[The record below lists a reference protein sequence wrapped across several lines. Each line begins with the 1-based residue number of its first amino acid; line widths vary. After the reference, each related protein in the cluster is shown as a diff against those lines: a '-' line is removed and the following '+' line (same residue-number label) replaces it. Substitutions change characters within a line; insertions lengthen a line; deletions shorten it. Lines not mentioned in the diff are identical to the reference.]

1 MKRFTR
7 SGIFWLALSELS
19 FAIMRVA
26 TRAGAGDLPWAEI
39 GAARFLGGALVAI
52 ASAKINHKTLA
63 VVDRKNTL
71 LRAAFGTGGAL
82 TLFYALGGSRIA
94 VGDATTL
101 YSTSPL
107 WVAVLSGPVLHE
119 KVSRAVWGGVVLG
132 FAGVAVLMGANLSW
146 GGPVA
151 AIVLLGAL
159 SYALALLRLR
169 RLGPNE
175 SSEAI
180 ALHMSLFAGFV
191 LLLVALPHLRPVRLS
206 ACWPLAIA
214 ALSGGFGQVFVGRAY
229 ARAQASRLAA
239 FGYMGIVFTYVLEV
253 VLFARAPQWY
263 QVLGALMVMA
273 AGILVSLAGK
283 PGSSRVGGAALRQ
296 PSPAPA
302 RDETHGPDLT
312 SRG

>member
-1 MKRFTR
+1 MRTLTR
-7 SGIFWLALSELS
+7 SGLFWLALAELA

-39 GAARFLGGALVAI
+39 GAARFFGGAVV
-52 ASAKINHKTLA
+52 A
-63 VVDRKNTL
+63 VVSARIARKSLIVGDRKNAW

-82 TLFYALGGSRIA
+82 TLFYALGENRIA

-101 YSTSPL
+101 YATSPL
-107 WVAVLSGPVLHE
+107 WVAILSGPVLRE

-146 GGPVA
+146 GGPVGGL
-151 AIVLLGAL
+151 VLVGAL

-169 RLGPNE
+169 RLGPHE

-180 ALHMSLFAGFV
+180 ALHMSLFAGV
-191 LLLVALPHLRPVRLS
+191 TLLLVALPHLRPVRP
-206 ACWPLAIA
+206 AAYWPLGVA
-214 ALSGGFGQVFVGRAY
+214 ALSGGLGQVFVGRAY
-229 ARAQASRLAA
+229 ARAEASRLAA

-253 VLFARAPQWY
+253 VLFARAPEWH

-273 AGILVSLAGK
+273 AGVGVSLAK
-283 PGSSRVGGAALRQ
+283 RPGAPAAPGASAPGGAGAK
-296 PSPAPA
+296 
-302 RDETHGPDLT
+302 
-312 SRG
+312 